1 MSPDV
6 ELLRLMSQVGYLTCF
21 RGDAKR
27 SQVIMDGVS
36 AIGREQI
43 PIKLGVAVAD
53 IYAGKYDKAID
64 VLRDQILVEDPKHM
78 SAKCFLGIALTQKGK
93 KSEAKELFDE
103 VALHGNQDEKII
115 AVAYLNN

>member
-1 MSPDV
+1 MNTDI
-6 ELLRLMSQVGYLTCF
+6 ELLRIMSQVGYLTCF
-21 RGDAKR
+21 KGDAKR
-27 SQVIMDGVS
+27 SQMIMDGVS

-43 PIKLGVAVAD
+43 PIKIGVAVAD

-64 VLRDQILVEDPKHM
+64 VLRDQILVEDPNHM

-103 VALHGNQDEKII
+103 VVLHGNQDEKMI
-115 AVAYLNN
+115 ANAYLNN

>member
-6 ELLRLMSQVGYLTCF
+6 ELLKLISQIGYLTCF
-21 RGDAKR
+21 KGDAKR
-27 SQVIMDGVS
+27 SQIIMDGVS

-64 VLRDQILVEDPKHM
+64 ILRDQILVEDPQHM

-103 VALHGNQDEKII
+103 VVVYGNQDEKII
-115 AVAYLNN
+115 ATAYLNN